1 MTKHVKLSVKDKKMI
16 INKVTKQM
24 SVLIMARGKE
34 MQQKKVFILYRIIF
48 FQGQKLTLLT
58 GKPYCLHIYL

>member
-24 SVLIMARGKE
+24 SIMIMARGKE

-58 GKPYCLHIYL
+58 GKPYGLHI

>member
-58 GKPYCLHIYL
+58 GKPYGLHI

>member
-24 SVLIMARGKE
+24 SVMIMARGKE

-58 GKPYCLHIYL
+58 GKPYSLHI

>member
-24 SVLIMARGKE
+24 SVMIMARGKE

-58 GKPYCLHIYL
+58 GKPYGLHI